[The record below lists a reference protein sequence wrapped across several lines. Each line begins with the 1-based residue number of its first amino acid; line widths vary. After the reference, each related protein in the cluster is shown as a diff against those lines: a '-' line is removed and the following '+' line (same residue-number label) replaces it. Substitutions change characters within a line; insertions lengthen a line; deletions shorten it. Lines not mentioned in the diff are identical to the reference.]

1 MIKKQRIKNKW
12 VKEASPPPEPISP
25 QTQTGPRLYDP
36 DATTYY
42 EPTSENVS
50 LQLLIDSHNEQV
62 KVSEIHKE
70 IALDKLKL
78 AN

>member
-1 MIKKQRIKNKW
+1 MYNTEDHGKKRPSHSKQP
-12 VKEASPPPEPISP
+12 S

-36 DATTYY
+36 DDTTYY

-70 IALDKLKL
+70 IALDKL
-78 AN
+78 